1 MVKILYIILGSY
13 LQKIYEKYKVENTVY
28 CTSKMGDSISNPW
41 NISVEL
47 NKKLSK
53 EQLDDINDMINK
65 IIERHEEITKE
76 IINDK
81 IKLNSY

>member
-1 MVKILYIILGSY
+1 MKYSNLYMNY
-13 LQKIYEKYKVENTVY
+13 NQKKIYEKYKVENTVY
-28 CTSKMGDSISNPW
+28 CTSKMGDSISKPW

-47 NKKLSK
+47 NKRISK
-53 EQLDDINDMINK
+53 EEIDDIKRMINE
-65 IIERHEEITKE
+65 IIEKHSEITQN